1 MGEFDKIIKQNIE
14 AIFLPLV
21 ERLLGIKISH
31 AVALSEKIQTTI
43 EREPDFLKKVIDQ
56 YQQEFILH
64 LEFQSTDEAKMVYRM
79 AEYKAIL
86 QRKYEMPVRQYVIYL
101 GIKQPK
107 MRTELMDDEAITGFQ
122 MKNIH
127 NLPVNEL
134 LESEVPEEII
144 LSILTDYPAADSEL
158 VIQKII
164 VSLQK
169 TTNDEATLKRYIQ
182 QLLILSRLRKL
193 DKKTENQINK
203 MPITYDIENDY
214 LFNKGIKEG
223 MEQKT
228 DQMIL
233 DMLEDRS
240 LTLEMIAKFSRTSIK
255 YVEQLRDSKST
266 F

>member
-107 MRTELMDDEAITGFQ
+107 MRTELM
-122 MKNIH
+122 
-127 NLPVNEL
+127 
-134 LESEVPEEII
+134 ESEVPEEII